1 MKRREFVAG
10 LAGAA
15 AWPLGASAQSSPKL
29 PTIGFLG
36 TTTPSAW
43 GEWVAAFVE
52 RLKELGWNEGHTVA
66 IEYRWAE
73 GRYERF
79 ADIANEFVRLKVD
92 VIVTSGGAVS
102 AAKQATSVIPIVFAV
117 ANDPASLVSNL
128 GRPGGNVTG
137 LSLQAPDLAEKR
149 LELLREVLP
158 QIRRLAILGN
168 IGYPASV
175 VEMSELDATATK
187 LGLDVTKV
195 EVRNAEQIAS
205 GIAALNRRVDALY
218 VVTDSLVSTNRMV
231 INTAALA
238 ARLPTMHSVRE
249 YLEGGGFIS
258 YGPSYTHLFR
268 RAGDYVDKILR
279 GSEPS
284 LIPVEAP
291 TKFEFIINLKT
302 AKALGLTVSEAL
314 LARADE
320 VIE

>member
-1 MKRREFVAG
+1 VKRREFVCS
-10 LAGAA
+10 AGALA
-15 AWPLGASAQSSPKL
+15 FWPIFAQAQSSPKV
-29 PTIGFLG
+29 PTIGLLG
-36 TTTPSAW
+36 TTSPSAW

-79 ADIANEFVRLKVD
+79 SEIANEFVRLKVD
-92 VIVTSGGAVS
+92 VIVTSGGAVT
-102 AAKQATSVIPIVFAV
+102 ATKQATSIIPIVFAV

-128 GRPGGNVTG
+128 SRPGGNVTG

-158 QIRRLAILGN
+158 QVRRLAILGN

-175 VEMSELDATATK
+175 VEMNELDVTATK
-187 LGLDVTKV
+187 LGLDVTKIG
-195 EVRNAEQIAS
+195 VRSAAQITTGIAS
-205 GIAALNRRVDALY
+205 LKGEADALY
-218 VVTDSLVSTNRMV
+218 VVTDSLVSTNRAV
-231 INTAALA
+231 INAAALS
-238 ARLPTMHSVRE
+238 ARLPTIHSVRE
-249 YLEGGGFIS
+249 YLEGGGLIS

-279 GSEPS
+279 GSEPGS
-284 LIPVEAP
+284 IPVETP
-291 TKFEFIINLKT
+291 TKFEFVINLKT
-302 AKALGLTVSEAL
+302 AKALDLTVSEAL